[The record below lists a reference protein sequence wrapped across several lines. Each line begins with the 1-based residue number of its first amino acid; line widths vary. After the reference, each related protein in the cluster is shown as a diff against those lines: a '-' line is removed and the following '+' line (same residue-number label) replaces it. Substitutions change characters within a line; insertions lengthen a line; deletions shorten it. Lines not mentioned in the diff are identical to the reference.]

1 MKDEIDISYASF
13 RYQKAFSD
21 VFGLTLEQKGMY
33 LEGLL
38 AGCLGTDPEAL
49 DGPAKMGA
57 IRGKDARDRAEAAVM
72 QKKQAGQKSAESRKS
87 RTGTA
92 IPPGA
97 TNSPPNDVPNTV
109 PNTVRDAVPNDVPNE
124 HRTPFRTDAE
134 QRSEQER
141 KKEGILT
148 PPYPPEGDG
157 REVETGETERSVV
170 AAWDAIAPRRGF
182 PDAGPWTDR
191 RRKALRALTPGVGF
205 IEEWT
210 KAVQAMTSDQWA
222 KDRALPIDYLL
233 RPENFARW
241 RPMAPRSP
249 EKESRTP
256 IPASARPSDDPA
268 EKAKREANRAALL
281 QFSATKAPRAPDLHQ

>member
-1 MKDEIDISYASF
+1 MSRSRTWNLRLNLDEFNALAASLYADSDRAMALQGMMLGANGGSAPEGVPDSF
-13 RYQKAFSD
+13 RR
-21 VFGLTLEQKGMY
+21 GWE
-33 LEGLL
+33 
-38 AGCLGTDPEAL
+38 LGSSMRQEAVEFQS
-49 DGPAKMGA
+49 AQA
-57 IRGKDARDRAEAAVM
+57 ERGRA
-72 QKKQAGQKSAESRKS
+72 SASKR
-87 RTGTA
+87 
-92 IPPGA
+92 
-97 TNSPPNDVPNTV
+97 
-109 PNTVRDAVPNDVPNE
+109 RDANGSAQPRKNQPPFEPVVEPPFEPSLEPPFEPVVEPNHNPQSTIQQ
-124 HRTPFRTDAE
+124 RT
-134 QRSEQER
+134 
-141 KKEGILT
+141 T

-205 IEEWT
+205 VEEWA
-210 KAVQAMTSDQWA
+210 KAVKAMAADQWA

-233 RPENFARW
+233 RIENFDRW
-241 RPMAPRSP
+241 RSMASRSP

-268 EKAKREANRAALL
+268 EKAQREANRKALL